1 LATGIVYGPISEMY
15 HRFRPRYGD
24 DPYDLIR
31 ARARMFE
38 HAVDLGVGTGH
49 VTRDLLSIFTHVTAI
64 EPDSDMARFLPEN
77 RRLTIHLVRAE
88 NAVVATAS
96 SDAVVSG
103 SAFHWM
109 DANVVSR
116 LARSWLKPSGFFFV
130 FGVPSTPGSL
140 HIEPEQAID
149 PIRAEAPKWEA
160 YKSKPVLDWVPYV
173 ERVKSTKVFA
183 VTEPWQGNIVA
194 RWTPLEMAG
203 YFLSSSF
210 ASMYARTQSEISD
223 YLELLTERI
232 VGAVGD
238 EVIEARF
245 TLEGAIGYSGPAQE
259 YWASTASF

>member
-1 LATGIVYGPISEMY
+1 MLK
-15 HRFRPRYGD
+15 
-24 DPYDLIR
+24 
-31 ARARMFE
+31 
-38 HAVDLGVGTGH
+38 
-49 VTRDLLSIFTHVTAI
+49 
-64 EPDSDMARFLPEN
+64 
-77 RRLTIHLVRAE
+77 IHIVRAE
-88 NAVVATAS
+88 DAVVATAS

-116 LARSWLKPSGFFFV
+116 LVRSWLKPSGFFFV

-140 HIEPEQAID
+140 HIVPEQALD

-160 YKSKPVLDWVPYV
+160 YKSKPVLNWVPYV
-173 ERVKSTKVFA
+173 ERVRSTNVFA
-183 VTEPWQGNIVA
+183 VTEPWQGKIVV
-194 RWTPLEMAG
+194 RWTPVEMAG

-232 VGAVGD
+232 VSAVGA

-245 TLEGAIGYSGPAQE
+245 TLEGAIAFSEPVQE
-259 YWASTASF
+259 YWASTTSF